1 MEESVGEKNKFLL
14 FNSWRGEILLVFKNF
29 YKVFLALRVIVRNTT
44 PQNLKETEKRVQN
57 RVQFKKNKVSFR
69 DLLHVTNGISQ

>member
-1 MEESVGEKNKFLL
+1 MEESVGEKTKFLL